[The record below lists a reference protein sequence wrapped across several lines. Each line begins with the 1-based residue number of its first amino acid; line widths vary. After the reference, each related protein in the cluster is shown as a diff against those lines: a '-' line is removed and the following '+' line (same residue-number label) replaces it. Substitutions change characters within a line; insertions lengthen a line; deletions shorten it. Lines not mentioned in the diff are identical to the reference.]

1 METLVTT
8 QLLEMRGIG
17 KSFPG
22 VHALRDVELR
32 LNAGEVV
39 ALLGENGAGK
49 STLIN
54 ILSGVFNHY
63 DGDITLAGNP
73 VVLHTPTD
81 SQRLGIST
89 IHQELNLVASMSI
102 ADNIW
107 LGREQGKGGFVNR
120 RKSLDSA
127 KALLARVGLDLEPT
141 TPVSQLRVA
150 EQQLVEV
157 AKALSI
163 DAKILIMD
171 EPTSALADAE
181 VQKLFD
187 VIRSLTAEGVGIIYV
202 SHRLEELEVIAD
214 RVNVLRDGC
223 WVGEKDMAGTSR
235 AELIRMM
242 VGRDVSDLPRR
253 EEGAADAQGE
263 PRLRVRDLR
272 LEPDALAG
280 RVELK
285 GIDFDV
291 RPGEIVGLAGLMGA
305 GRTETLESLFGGYP
319 PNVISGHIEL
329 DGATYQPTNPR
340 HAIESGFALV
350 AEDRKQQ
357 SLLLD
362 MSVKF
367 NASLAALGRFT
378 TGGFVKQRDEARLV
392 DSEIKALGVK
402 TPSAESAVG
411 TLSGGNQQ
419 KVVLAKCL
427 LTKPSVILLDEP
439 TRGIDVGAKAE
450 IYELVNELAEQG
462 VAIVVAS
469 SELPELLRM
478 CNKIVVLCEGR
489 KTAELDAAT
498 TNQEEIL
505 SAAMDRT
512 QAVTVQESTAVT
524 DGVEEGQ
531 ES

>member
-1 METLVTT
+1 MEIPVTKK
-8 QLLEMRGIG
+8 LLTMRGIG

-22 VHALRDVELR
+22 VRALSDVELT
-32 LNAGEVV
+32 LNQGEVV

-54 ILSGVFNHY
+54 ILSGVFNNY
-63 DGDITLAGNP
+63 DGEITLDGNP
-73 VVLHTPTD
+73 VVLHSPTD
-81 SQRLGIST
+81 SQRLGIAT

-107 LGREQGKGGFVNR
+107 LGREPGKGGLLDR
-120 RKSLDSA
+120 RGGIDSA
-127 KALLARVGLDLEPT
+127 KGLLARVGLDLAPT
-141 TPVSQLRVA
+141 TLISQLRVA

-157 AKALSI
+157 AKALSL

-181 VQKLFD
+181 VQQLFG
-187 VIRSLTAEGVGIIYV
+187 VIRNLTAEGVGIIYV

-214 RVNVLRDGC
+214 RVNVLRDGR
-223 WVGEKDMAGTSR
+223 WVGEKSMAGTSR

-242 VGRDVSDLPRR
+242 VGRDVADLPRR
-253 EEGAADAQGE
+253 EHDAALEAVE
-263 PRLRVRDLR
+263 PRLTVRNLR
-272 LEPDALAG
+272 LEPDALSG

-285 GIDFDV
+285 GIDVDV

-305 GRTETLESLFGGYP
+305 GRTETLEAIFGGYP
-319 PNVISGHIEL
+319 SHVISGEIEL
-329 DGATYQPTNPR
+329 DGAPYRPTNPR

-362 MSVKF
+362 LSVKF
-367 NASLAALGRFT
+367 NASLAALDRFT
-378 TGGFVKQRDEARLV
+378 SGGFVRERDEKRTVTAEV
-392 DSEIKALGVK
+392 DELGVK
-402 TPSAESAVG
+402 TTSVDANVN

-427 LTKPSVILLDEP
+427 LTNPLVVLLDEP
-439 TRGIDVGAKAE
+439 TRGIDVGAKSE
-450 IYELVNELAEQG
+450 IYELVNELATQG
-462 VAIVVAS
+462 VAILVAS
-469 SELPELLRM
+469 SELPELMRM
-478 CNKIVVLCEGR
+478 CNRIVVLCEGR
-489 KTAELDAAT
+489 KTAELDAAH

-505 SAAMDRT
+505 SAAMARSSSVAVDEQNTTLQHSRKEP
-512 QAVTVQESTAVT
+512 QA
-524 DGVEEGQ
+524 
-531 ES
+531 

>member
-22 VHALRDVELR
+22 VRALRDVELR
-32 LNAGEVV
+32 LNEGEVV

-63 DGDITLAGNP
+63 DGEVTLDGSP
-73 VVLHTPTD
+73 VVLHTPTE

-120 RKSLDSA
+120 RVSLETA
-127 KALLARVGLDLEPT
+127 TKLLARVGLDLDPS

-163 DAKILIMD
+163 NAKILIMD

-187 VIRSLTAEGVGIIYV
+187 VIRSLTADGVGIIYV
-202 SHRLEELEVIAD
+202 SHRLEELEEIAD
-214 RVNVLRDGC
+214 RVNVLRDGS
-223 WVGEKDMAGTSR
+223 WVGEKAMAGTSR

-253 EEGAADAQGE
+253 EHDASE
-263 PRLRVRDLR
+263 LNTKPRLSVRNLC
-272 LEPDALAG
+272 LEPDPLVG

-291 RPGEIVGLAGLMGA
+291 RPGEILGLAGLMGA
-305 GRTETLESLFGGYP
+305 GRTETLESLFGGYSSHA
-319 PNVISGHIEL
+319 ITGAIEL
-329 DGATYQPTNPR
+329 DGAPYQPSNPR
-340 HAIESGFALV
+340 RAIEAGFALV

-362 MSVKF
+362 LSVKF
-367 NASLAALGRFT
+367 NASLAALKRFT
-378 TGGFVKQRDEARLV
+378 TAGFVKQRDENRAVEEKV
-392 DSEIKALGVK
+392 DELGVK
-402 TPSAESAVG
+402 TPSTHARVG

-427 LTKPSVILLDEP
+427 LTKPSVLLLDEP
-439 TRGIDVGAKAE
+439 TRGIDVGAKSE

-478 CNKIVVLCEGR
+478 CSRIVVLCEGR
-489 KTAELDAAT
+489 KTAELDAANT
-498 TNQEEIL
+498 DQEEIL
-505 SAAMDRT
+505 AAAMDRSN
-512 QAVTVQESTAVT
+512 AVTLNVSDENAEEPQEDTK
-524 DGVEEGQ
+524 
-531 ES
+531 